1 MIDDKSAIVTERGK
15 DPGIGTAPHC
25 PIHRVLMFL
34 KCSDY
39 IICHGARWSAGED
52 MNDVIH
58 TFSVSPLFL
67 FLSLIWFNMSERFRG
82 NGRQASEDNLAVRA
96 GRQDQLVVE
105 QVILD

>member
-1 MIDDKSAIVTERGK
+1 VIDDKSAIVTERGK

-25 PIHRVLMFL
+25 PIHGVLMFL

-39 IICHGARWSAGED
+39 IICHGARWS
-52 MNDVIH
+52 
-58 TFSVSPLFL
+58 LFL
-67 FLSLIWFNMSERFRG
+67 LLPLIWFNMSERFRG